1 MSHRF
6 QQETRHYA
14 FLALSSHMIEWDP
27 PNDVIS
33 LLLLKAE
40 PGPDFLVSRLF
51 VNGQNTTYVV
61 ETVAEYTLQ

>member
-1 MSHRF
+1 
-6 QQETRHYA
+6 
-14 FLALSSHMIEWDP
+14 MIEWDP